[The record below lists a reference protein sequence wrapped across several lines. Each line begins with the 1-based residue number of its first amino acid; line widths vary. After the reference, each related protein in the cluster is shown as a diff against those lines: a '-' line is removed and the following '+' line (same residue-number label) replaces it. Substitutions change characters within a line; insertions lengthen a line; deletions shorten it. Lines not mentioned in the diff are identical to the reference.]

1 VTLKAGNSL
10 VTPYTLAGDDKE
22 KAIRIAALLQ
32 TLDSDS
38 NPRTASPSTRR
49 RSRNWGSSNWVAMT
63 PSTPPGRGAENSG
76 PHQGRRLSGCG
87 ESPPLRHPGWRQWPL
102 RGGRQGAERSAG
114 LTDLKTW
121 TSSKFKE
128 YKETLQ
134 AETGESGKA
143 DRQIVLAMLTMLEVT
158 NNPVVAERLGFTSS
172 AIGSGYS
179 TSLAKVM
186 DVIIHT
192 PGTASVA
199 LKGGKG
205 YTRDVAKLMGAYADS
220 LENVAAAWPISR
232 IRITAPP
239 MAMTIPSPST
249 STVPRHC
256 GRLRWR
262 WHRPSTSPP
271 PTSTVRTAPMSPSR
285 KK

>member
-1 VTLKAGNSL
+1 
-10 VTPYTLAGDDKE
+10 
-22 KAIRIAALLQ
+22 
-32 TLDSDS
+32 
-38 NPRTASPSTRR
+38 
-49 RSRNWGSSNWVAMT
+49 MT

-114 LTDLKTW
+114 TDRSENLDVE
-121 TSSKFKE
+121 SKFKE

-220 LENVAAAWPISR
+220 LENVAAALADIQDPDYSATYGDDDTVTLNLDGAKALRASAMAMASALNIAASYQYGPDSAYVTQQEEVTLPRMHIKDTWGMQPTTTYEESSSTLRPSSVSRKSSRMRWWRTPIS
-232 IRITAPP
+232 
-239 MAMTIPSPST
+239 S
-249 STVPRHC
+249 V
-256 GRLRWR
+256 
-262 WHRPSTSPP
+262 
-271 PTSTVRTAPMSPSR
+271 
-285 KK
+285 